1 MREDRGR
8 RGQGRAEARGSARRW
23 ERLSSARLLAVLH
36 WCLPRVRGER
46 HRPRVEKGEKDGS
59 EGHPDGEEPAGG
71 FHVRIVMDSMKQRL
85 EMVGMTMDDLVN
97 VRVYCPD
104 LSLYD
109 KFNAVYRT
117 YFKEH
122 FPARA
127 FIGSGPLLLGGR
139 FEVTG
144 ITAGCTDLRWIGAK

>member
-1 MREDRGR
+1 MKSRWSALMWVALGMVLMAALGGELVTKAQGPRYINLPGR
-8 RGQGRAEARGSARRW
+8 SDD
-23 ERLSSARLLAVLH
+23 LPYSNAVLVGDT
-36 WCLPRVRGER
+36 LYLAGDIGIDPETGV
-46 HRPRVEKGEKDGS
+46 PPDSIEKE
-59 EGHPDGEEPAGG
+59 
-71 FHVRIVMDSMKQRL
+71 VRIVMDSMKQRL

-104 LSLYD
+104 LSLYEE
-109 KFNAVYRT
+109 FNAVYRT

-127 FIGSGPLLLGGR
+127 FIGSGPLLSGGH

-144 ITAGCTDLRWIGAK
+144 IAVKK

>member
-1 MREDRGR
+1 MKSILSAFMLVAFGMVLMAGLRGEAVTEAQSPR
-8 RGQGRAEARGSARRW
+8 YINLPGRSDD
-23 ERLSSARLLAVLH
+23 LPYSNAVLVGDT
-36 WCLPRVRGER
+36 LYLA
-46 HRPRVEKGEKDGS
+46 GS
-59 EGHPDGEEPAGG
+59 IGIDPDTGAPPDSIEEE
-71 FHVRIVMDSMKQRL
+71 VRIVMDSMKQRL

-127 FIGSGPLLLGGR
+127 FIGSGPLLLQGH

-144 ITAGCTDLRWIGAK
+144 IAVKK